1 MVVVAAAVA
10 VMAYVQEKS
19 LKFSNFLP
27 NTSIAKNVILT
38 REMKMRPFRTEA
50 KYFMPLLVAFKAC
63 SAVAVFLLE
72 L

>member
-27 NTSIAKNVILT
+27 NTSIAKNVTLT
-38 REMKMRPFRTEA
+38 REMKMRPFSDCIFIGAKHKPEKVCDEA
-50 KYFMPLLVAFKAC
+50 
-63 SAVAVFLLE
+63 
-72 L
+72 